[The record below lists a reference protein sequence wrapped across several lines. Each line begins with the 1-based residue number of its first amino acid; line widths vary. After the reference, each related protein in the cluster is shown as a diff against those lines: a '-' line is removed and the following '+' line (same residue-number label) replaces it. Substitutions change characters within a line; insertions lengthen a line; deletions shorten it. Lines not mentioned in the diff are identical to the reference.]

1 MSRGTSVDR
10 ERREFVVGNLVDYR
24 ATHGALP
31 ARMAKAA
38 AQRLGVGPRTIYR
51 WVAEGTSARQTRTG
65 YVPSDDVVAL
75 YFACRGNVAEVHR
88 RMLAAGGM
96 VPSLRTLYRV
106 FNDALVPAERAFAVN
121 GVEGFR
127 NHSVYLRIEQDH
139 RNELWQMDHY
149 EIPIWVSVPRRTR
162 PEKAWLTAL
171 IDGRTRIVPG
181 WAISLQPSTAE
192 VLAAVRAAVLV
203 DPERKPYGG
212 IPEAILWDNGA
223 EFLSDVVIDEIID
236 LGCYCS
242 PTAAYSPHQKGKIE
256 RFFSTVENEFARRMP
271 FYTSGPRAAN
281 GQLYGGKEDDLMSL
295 DELVV
300 EFDTWIHHYN
310 NERCHSAHGM
320 TPRECWDSD
329 PHPIR
334 IVPADKLRHLLLA
347 RQVRTVRKDGI
358 RWNGRAYFAT
368 ELQGL
373 VGEEIEVRYE
383 PHNDAAIWLYRNG
396 EFLAEAVPHEDL
408 SEEVRRAHLGR
419 RAEQQRRVQQKRRR
433 GSRLQ
438 RAGRIH
444 PITAPGPV
452 EDTVEPEAHRQQ
464 KRRKRISED
473 DALTLL
479 GIEGVNEAVEPR
491 EEVA

>member
-1 MSRGTSVDR
+1 MSRGGTVDR
-10 ERREFVVGNLVDYR
+10 ERREFVVANLVDYR

-31 ARMAKAA
+31 ARMAKAT
-38 AQRLGVGPRTIYR
+38 AQRLGVAPRTIYR
-51 WVAEGTSARQTRTG
+51 WVAAGTSAHQLRAG
-65 YVPSDDVVAL
+65 YVPGEDVIAL
-75 YFACRGNVAEVHR
+75 YFSCRGNVAEVQR
-88 RMLAAGGM
+88 RLEAMGGV
-96 VPSLRTLYRV
+96 VPGVHTLRRA

-127 NHSVYLRIEQDH
+127 SHSVYLRIEQDH

-149 EIPIWVSVPRRTR
+149 EIPIWVSVPRRAH

-171 IDGRTRIVPG
+171 IDGRTRVVPG

-192 VLAAVRAAVLV
+192 VLAAIRAGVLV
-203 DPERKPYGG
+203 DPELHPYGG
-212 IPEAILWDNGA
+212 VPEAILWDNGA
-223 EFLSDVVIDEIID
+223 EFLSDVVVNEILD

-242 PTAAYSPHQKGKIE
+242 PTAPYSPHQKGKIE
-256 RFFSTVENEFARRMP
+256 RFFNTVETEFARRMP

-281 GQLYGGKEDDLMSL
+281 GHLYGGKEVDLMSL
-295 DELVV
+295 EELVV

-310 NERCHSAHGM
+310 NERRHSAHGM

-334 IVPADKLRHLLLA
+334 TIPASKVRHLLLA
-347 RQVRTVRKDGI
+347 RQTRTVRKDGI
-358 RWNGRAYFAT
+358 RWNGRAFFAT

-383 PHNDAAIWLYRNG
+383 PHNDTAIWLYRNG

-419 RAEQQRRVQQKRRR
+419 RAEQQRRVQQKRKR
-433 GSRLQ
+433 GSRIQ
-438 RAGRIH
+438 RVGRIK
-444 PITAPGPV
+444 PITTPGPI
-452 EDTVEPEAHRQQ
+452 EDTVEPTDYRQQ
-464 KRRKRISED
+464 TRRKRISED
-473 DALTLL
+473 DALALL
-479 GIEGVNEAVEPR
+479 GIEGVNEAVDPE
-491 EEVA
+491 AMS